1 MLTWAGLTA
10 RPSNEGQNMNY
21 LILKSCFAAG
31 ARRNAGD
38 VVEVDVTE
46 AKQLAAMG
54 RVTDAPAPKP
64 EVKTVDR
71 SEAPATTRKAK
82 VKK

>member
-1 MLTWAGLTA
+1 
-10 RPSNEGQNMNY
+10 MNY
-21 LILKSCFAAG
+21 LVLKSCFAAG

-38 VVEVDVTE
+38 VVEVDAAE

-54 RVTDAPAPKP
+54 RITDAPAPKP

-71 SEAPATTRKAK
+71 SETPATTRKTK